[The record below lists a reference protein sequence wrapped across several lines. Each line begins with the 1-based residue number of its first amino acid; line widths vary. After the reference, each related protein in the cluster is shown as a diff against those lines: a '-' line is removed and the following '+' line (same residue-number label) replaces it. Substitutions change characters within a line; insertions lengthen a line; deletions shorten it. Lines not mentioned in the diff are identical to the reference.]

1 MPIQIQLRRG
11 TAATWSSNNPIL
23 AIGEVGLETDT
34 KYFKLG
40 NGSTAWNSLAYGG
53 IQGLPGDAGSD
64 TNPFFS
70 VWSP

>member
-11 TAATWSSNNPIL
+11 TASQWSTNNPIL
-23 AIGEVGLETDT
+23 AVGEVGLEIDT
-34 KYFKLG
+34 RFFKLG
-40 NGSTAWNSLAYGG
+40 NGSSPWNSLAYGG
-53 IQGLPGDAGSD
+53 IQGLPGDAASD

>member
-11 TAATWSSNNPIL
+11 LSSEWSSTNPIL
-23 AIGEVGLETDT
+23 AVAEIGLETDT
-34 KYFKLG
+34 KLFKVG
-40 NGSTAWNSLAYGG
+40 DGINPWNSLLYGG

-64 TNPFFS
+64 MNPFFS

>member
-11 TAATWSSNNPIL
+11 TASEWTTNNPIL
-23 AIGEVGLETDT
+23 ASGEVGLEIDT
-34 KYFKLG
+34 RYFKLG
-40 NGSTAWNSLAYGG
+40 NGTSSWNTLGYGG
-53 IQGLPGDAGSD
+53 ISGLPGDAVSD